1 VENMSKVIIFFSSVF
16 GIGYIKCAPGT
27 ISSLLGVLFWILVA
41 PCSYIYQIPLLVA
54 IFIGSVLFS
63 NFSENIYNEKDDR
76 RIVIDEVSGMWF
88 SIAFL
93 PKTFVFLLL
102 GFLLFRI
109 FDVKKPFFIWK
120 IQKLKGGFGVTLDD
134 ILAGLLVNMILQVIR
149 WGYFYGKS

>member
-1 VENMSKVIIFFSSVF
+1 MNKVIIFFSSVF
-16 GIGYIKCAPGT
+16 GVGYIKCASGT
-27 ISSLLGVLFWILVA
+27 ISSLVGVLFWVLVA
-41 PCSYIYQIPLLVA
+41 PCSYIYQILLLVI
-54 IFIGSVLFS
+54 IFTVSVLFS
-63 NFSENIYNEKDDR
+63 YFSENIYNKKDDR

-109 FDVKKPFFIWK
+109 LDIKKPFFIGK

-134 ILAGLLVNMILQVIR
+134 TLAGLSVNMILQVIR
-149 WGYFYGKS
+149 WVVFR